1 MFYLKCVL
9 IISKLSGVTGRKR
22 NAVHNGRGKKKRKLP
37 QFDLMKAF
45 IRHAAIKAPFSQMIS
60 LTLLI

>member
-1 MFYLKCVL
+1 ML
-9 IISKLSGVTGRKR
+9 IISKLVGVTGRKR
-22 NAVHNGRGKKKRKLP
+22 NAVHNGRGKQKKKRKFP